1 MTNVIRLPVLRA
13 TASACLGLAVVALS
27 SVVAEAAINCVSPPP
42 LSNPITYEG
51 RCPGDSGFPAAVRA
65 NGRDVY
71 IKLPTNRTCSKSLTV
86 TLARNIRITGGHFIY
101 NDSKQA
107 VISIGS
113 TSGTTMIDG
122 VLIDVN
128 KRPAD
133 AIRAYRHKGRM
144 IVQNVYARGIG
155 GNLSGPHGDLVHAQG
170 GGPLQE
176 LTLQNVTGLTGYQG
190 LFTPYRPTEGHG
202 TRRLKVER
210 VNVGYDPAFSKSS
223 GARKPLMLLYM
234 GSADSSTNRVPDL
247 GTTLSA
253 VYVDG
258 SYWNFAY
265 YRAIYATP
273 RPGSS
278 NCATFDGKHK
288 ISGQA
293 CGGRPSSD
301 FAPASRVG
309 RAYNRSY
316 FCY

>member
-1 MTNVIRLPVLRA
+1 MANVVSLLCSRA
-13 TASACLGLAVVALS
+13 AASAYLGLSAAVLSAGVAD
-27 SVVAEAAINCVSPPP
+27 AAINCVAPPP

-51 RCPGDSGFPAAVRA
+51 RCPGESGFPTAVRA

-71 IKLPTNRTCSKSLTV
+71 IRLPTNKTCSRALSV
-86 TLARNIRITGGHFIY
+86 TLARNIRITGGHFVY
-101 NDSKQA
+101 SDSQQA

-133 AIRAYRHKGRM
+133 AIRAYRHKGRL

-190 LFTPYRPTEGHG
+190 LFTPYRPREGHG
-202 TRRLKVER
+202 TRRLRVER
-210 VNVGYDPAFSKSS
+210 LNVGYDPSFSKSS
-223 GARKPLMLLYM
+223 GARKPLMLLYI
-234 GSADSSTNRVPDL
+234 GSADNAANRAPDL
-247 GTTLSA
+247 GTTLSS

-265 YRAIYATP
+265 NRAIYAP
-273 RPGSS
+273 PQPGSG
-278 NCATFDGKHK
+278 NCATFDGRHR

-293 CGGRPSSD
+293 CGGRPAAD
-301 FAPASRVG
+301 FAPMSQVG

-316 FCY
+316 FCR

>member
-1 MTNVIRLPVLRA
+1 MAFSESLLGSRTFA
-13 TASACLGLAVVALS
+13 TAFLGLSTIVLFPTI
-27 SVVAEAAINCVSPPP
+27 AEAAISCVAPPA
-42 LSNPITYEG
+42 LANPITYEG
-51 RCPGDSGFPAAVRA
+51 RCPGESGFPASVRA

-71 IKLPTNRTCSKSLTV
+71 IKLPTNKTCSKSLTV

-128 KRPAD
+128 KKPAD

-144 IVQNVYARGIG
+144 IVQNVYAKGIG
-155 GNLSGPHGDLVHAQG
+155 GRVSGPHGDLVHAQG

-190 LFTPYRPTEGHG
+190 LFTPYRPREGHG

-210 VNVGYDPAFSKSS
+210 LNVGYDPSFSKSS
-223 GARKPLMLLYM
+223 GAKKPLMLLFM
-234 GSADSSTNRVPDL
+234 GSNDSATDRTPDL
-247 GTTLSA
+247 GTSLSS

-265 YRAIYATP
+265 YKAIYATP
-273 RPGSS
+273 RPGSG
-278 NCATFDGKHK
+278 NCATFDGKQK

-293 CGGRPSSD
+293 CGGKPPAD

-309 RAYNRSY
+309 RAYNRAY
-316 FCY
+316 FCR